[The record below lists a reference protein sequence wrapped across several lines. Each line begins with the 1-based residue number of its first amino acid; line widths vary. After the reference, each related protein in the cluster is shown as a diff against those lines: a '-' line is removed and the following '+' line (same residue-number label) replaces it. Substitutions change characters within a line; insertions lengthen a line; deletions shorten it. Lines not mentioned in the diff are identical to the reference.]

1 MNAPWPPLRRP
12 RGIHRRTAGLLARG
26 VSPTPPSRTRK
37 SPVAKK
43 RRHAAHSRG
52 GGHGSAKRPT
62 VFPFHPRSRSRD
74 RARVYVPAS
83 RGVVKWRSKRAR
95 FAAKPQNCAA
105 HGQRLC
111 RRGSEHREKTG
122 PHFSRQLFEWFGGRT
137 SGPEPSP
144 ELPQRGDLG
153 SCNDR
158 VPGRD
163 AVFRLRQ
170 TTILA
175 KQRFGKST
183 FHFMLQHGESV
194 RGGRP

>member
-1 MNAPWPPLRRP
+1 MLLGRPSGGRAEFIGARQVSWLAAYRR
-12 RGIHRRTAGLLARG
+12 RRLPG
-26 VSPTPPSRTRK
+26 PTKAQWRK
-37 SPVAKK
+37 SVGTPLTVAGAATD
-43 RRHAAHSRG
+43 RRQA
-52 GGHGSAKRPT
+52 PT

-105 HGQRLC
+105 HAQRLC

-122 PHFSRQLFEWFGGRT
+122 PHFSRQLFEWFGART
-137 SGPEPSP
+137 SGSEPSP

-163 AVFRLRQ
+163 VVFRLRQ

-175 KQRFGKST
+175 KQRFGEST